1 MMRKSSYQQPQQE
14 AKQYKSPIP
23 NLDEEARPYENEFQ
37 KRRLDIPNK
46 VLRAPQT
53 YWPLEEPG
61 KGKTSQSSQIKHN
74 LFDERKFVNGQL
86 GGMSAFLE
94 DPTRLRTPLH
104 DVPGEKTPL
113 REFLWFER
121 WRTTFTDECLLV
133 KRTRF
138 RRSVPKRSRALP
150 VSKTRSLSN
159 ICFGSKGLCVTCEGA
174 PLAWKGRFRRSFQ
187 GGRPAHA
194 RP

>member
-1 MMRKSSYQQPQQE
+1 MYFCFKHIGRNTQEFFYNAEALLDYYFHQLKQLERKSQVASGESEGGSLSKMMRKSSYQQPQQE

-61 KGKTSQSSQIKHN
+61 KVRRANLHQIKHN

-86 GGMSAFLE
+86 GSMSTFLE

-104 DVPGEKTPL
+104 DVSGEKTPL
-113 REFLWFER
+113 REFPWFE
-121 WRTTFTDECLLV
+121 
-133 KRTRF
+133 
-138 RRSVPKRSRALP
+138 S
-150 VSKTRSLSN
+150 
-159 ICFGSKGLCVTCEGA
+159 
-174 PLAWKGRFRRSFQ
+174 
-187 GGRPAHA
+187 
-194 RP
+194 